1 MPAQIDSQVL
11 AELRHFATGGDKM
24 SQVLVAILAGT
35 YSAQMSAGVEA
46 GNVIRVSGQVQA
58 QDGTPQAGTFGILLK
73 SYPPAGAGTM
83 AVVASN
89 GTAKKG
95 SGTTELWLETK
106 SDGSFKV
113 DVTDASVEDCLIRAE
128 TDNGEVELLKLTFAA

>member
-1 MPAQIDSQVL
+1 MPAQIDSQIL
-11 AELRHFATGGDKM
+11 AELRHFATGGDRM
-24 SQVLVAILAGT
+24 SQILVAILAGT
-35 YSAQMSAGVEA
+35 YSAQMSAGVE
-46 GNVIRVSGQVQA
+46 GSNVIRVSGQVQA
-58 QDGTPQAGTFGILLK
+58 QDGTPMAGTFGVLLK

-83 AVVASN
+83 AVVSTF

-113 DVTDASVEDCLIRAE
+113 DVTDVSAEDCLIRAE
-128 TDNGEVELLKLTFAA
+128 TDNGEVELLKLTFA

>member
-35 YSAQMSAGVEA
+35 YSAQMSAAAEA
-46 GNVIRVSGQVQA
+46 GNVIRISGQVQA
-58 QDGTPQAGTFGILLK
+58 QDGTPKEGTFGILLK

-83 AVVASN
+83 AVVSTF

-95 SGTTELWLETK
+95 DASTELWLETK

-113 DVTDASVEDCLIRAE
+113 DVTDASAEDVLIRAE
-128 TDNGEVELLKLTFAA
+128 TDNGEVELLKLTFA